1 MKVDKIILY
10 DEPNVPEINLPSLSN
25 HLKRNFPIEVEIKEN
40 FFVKLNDEIVENIK
54 DTQVTDLKKP
64 FKNQDHGAIQESP
77 SEQILYDGFEMQKII
92 SNNISE
98 FDDNRKNF
106 HIIFTEKLVATFSEE
121 DFRYHA
127 RALIAA
133 NPCIISISGIIE
145 APAKPKQYYLDLMT
159 NFSEES
165 VELIKMKYKGQFV
178 DYNDP
183 RLSTIIEGYVLQSL
197 IYYETGES
205 FCDQNYCRLFN
216 SHWQEELLSTQVKDK
231 KFCAKHETIINSLGN
246 KKSN

>member
-10 DEPNVPEINLPSLSN
+10 DEPNVPEIDLHSLSKY
-25 HLKRNFPIEVEIKEN
+25 LKENFPIEVEIKEN
-40 FFVKLNDEIVENIK
+40 FFVKLHDKIVENIK
-54 DTQVTDLKKP
+54 DTQVIDLKKP
-64 FKNQDHGAIQESP
+64 FKTQDHTTTQENP
-77 SEQILYDGFEMQKII
+77 SGKILYDGFEIQKII
-92 SNNISE
+92 SNNISK

-106 HIIFTEKLVATFSEE
+106 HIIFTEKIVATFSEE

-133 NPCIISISGIIE
+133 NPCIISTSGIIE

-165 VELIKMKYKGQFV
+165 NELIKMKYKGQFV

-205 FCDQNYCRLFN
+205 FCDHNYCRLFN
-216 SHWQEELLSTQVKDK
+216 AHWQEELLSTQVNDK
-231 KFCAKHETIINSLGN
+231 KFCEKHEAIINSLGN